1 MSRLSQRAGSRNVRL
16 GRETAKAD
24 GEMPETASK
33 RQDLRP
39 LTMLMPYLTGHKWML
54 AAAGISMLLAALATL
69 AVPLG
74 VRPMIDRGF
83 SAENAAT
90 IDRYFLIMMGI
101 GVVLALASAAR
112 FFFVNWLGERLVAD
126 LRSDVFSHLT
136 GLSPAFYETTHS
148 GEVMSR
154 LTADTTQIK
163 AALATSA
170 SQTVRNIIMVL
181 GAVTMM
187 MVSSPKLSA
196 LVVLAIPFIVLPII
210 AYGRAVR
217 SLSRRAQDRLA
228 EASAFAAENL
238 SAVQTLQAFTHEKA
252 VKSRFIAAVERAF
265 QAARDRMVA
274 RTGLTALAIALT
286 FASIIG
292 ILWYGAH
299 EVLDGRMT
307 AGTLGQFVL
316 YALFAAGAMGG
327 LVEVWGEVQ
336 QTAGA
341 AERLAELLGTRPLIR
356 SPGVPE
362 SLPQEVRGAV
372 AFEQIDFAYPARL
385 EAPTLADVSFVTE
398 PGETLAIVGPSGAG
412 KSTIFALLL
421 RFYDPGSGRI
431 TLDGIPISRLRLED
445 LRNQIAL
452 VPQDVAMFA
461 DTVAENI
468 SYGAPDASRTEIK
481 DAARAAQA
489 LDFIEALP
497 DGFDTKLGERGVL
510 LSGGQRQRI
519 AIARAILRD
528 APILLLDEATSAL
541 DSESEA
547 RVQKALE
554 TVMSGRTTL
563 VIAHRLSTVKA
574 ADRILVLEEGRIE
587 EQGRHDELVAK
598 DGTYARLARLQ
609 FQTPEAAL

>member
-1 MSRLSQRAGSRNVRL
+1 MHPSGDVGQAAEERARARQARL
-16 GRETAKAD
+16 
-24 GEMPETASK
+24 
-33 RQDLRP
+33 DLRP
-39 LTMLMPYLTGHKWML
+39 LAMLGPYLARHKPMV
-54 AAAGISMLLAALATL
+54 AAAGVAMLLAALATL

-74 VRPMIDRGF
+74 VRPMIDHGF
-83 SAENAAT
+83 SAENAAA
-90 IDRYFLIMMGI
+90 IDSYFLIMMGL
-101 GVVLALASAAR
+101 GVLLALASAAR

-126 LRSDVFSHLT
+126 LRADVFTHLT
-136 GLSPAFYETTHS
+136 RLSPAFYEKTHS

-170 SQTVRNIIMVL
+170 SQAVRNLIMVV
-181 GAVTMM
+181 GAVAMM
-187 MVSSPKLSA
+187 MISSPKLSA
-196 LVVLAIPFIVLPII
+196 LVVLAIPVIVLPVI

-228 EASAFAAENL
+228 DASAFAAENL
-238 SAVQTLQAFTHEKA
+238 SAVRTLQAFTYEQTA
-252 VKSRFIAAVERAF
+252 RQRFIRSVERAF

-274 RTGLTALAIALT
+274 RAGLTALAITLT

-299 EVLDGRMT
+299 EVLAGHMT

-341 AERLAELLGTRPLIR
+341 AERLAELLRTQPQIR
-356 SPGVPE
+356 TPRNPQ
-362 SLPQEVRGAV
+362 SLPQPVHGAL
-372 AFEQIDFAYPARL
+372 AFEHVGFAYASRAETPALR
-385 EAPTLADVSFVTE
+385 DISFATR

-412 KSTIFALLL
+412 KSTLFALLL
-421 RFYDPGSGRI
+421 RFYDPASGQI
-431 TLDGIPISRLRLED
+431 TLDGVPISRLRLAD
-445 LRNQIAL
+445 LRRQIAL

-468 SYGAPDASRTEIK
+468 RYGAPEATRAQIEE
-481 DAARAAQA
+481 AARAAQA
-489 LDFIEALP
+489 LDFIRALP
-497 DGFDTKLGERGVL
+497 EGLDTRLGERGVQ

-528 APILLLDEATSAL
+528 APVLLLDEATSAL

-547 RVQKALE
+547 RVQQALE
-554 TVMSGRTTL
+554 TVMDGRTTL
-563 VIAHRLSTVKA
+563 VIAHRLATVKA
-574 ADRILVLEEGRIE
+574 AHRILVLEDGRIT

-598 DGTYARLARLQ
+598 GGTYARLSRLQ
-609 FQTPEAAL
+609 FQTQETAG